1 MGRLIKIL
9 AWLFAGLIALFALSA
24 VAILVFFEPND
35 FREDIAT
42 AVRDSTGRELIIDG
56 DISLDLFPQIAIE
69 VGSTSIGNAPGFGG
83 EPMARFERA
92 RLRVQLMPLLLRREI
107 VVGTAEIESLTL
119 NLQVDVR
126 GTGNWEDLAT
136 EGEQASAEGEPQDP
150 APIDIAGLELNN
162 ATIRYRDAAS
172 GDTYVLSKASLS
184 LGGISGT
191 DVLSIDGLSIEGI
204 LDGVADIPSAFKIRT
219 GGIEIQTTNQVI
231 SLQPLELTTFG
242 VDISADV
249 EPFSYAGDVE
259 PSATISINTFS
270 PRSLMRVFGVEPPET
285 ADPTAL
291 SSVTI
296 DAHAAYTPVS
306 IELTD
311 LQIKMDGTAFS
322 GALSVPL
329 DSTGSYGF
337 DLVADTIELDR
348 YMEPTAESS
357 SASAGE
363 SGLVEIPVDL
373 VKSLHANGKLRVTKA
388 IFAGLAFENVEL
400 GLSSAAGRMRLHPIT
415 ADFYGGHYSG
425 DVRVDVAAATPAVS
439 LNEKI
444 ENVDMAGLAKAMFD
458 QENITGT
465 INGAFKLQARGN
477 DTVQLQRNL
486 SGDMSFELLNGTFE
500 GIDIWYE
507 LRRARARIKGT
518 EAPPAVLPPRTQFS
532 TVSATGVVKNGVM
545 RNDDFFAELP
555 FMQLTGRGQIDLAA
569 ATVNYSL
576 VARVLDRPEFL
587 QDATDEE
594 LNEFTQAEI
603 PLKISG
609 SLASPSVKP
618 DLEKLLRKR
627 VEDEIKDKL
636 KDKLKDL
643 FKR

>member
-119 NLQVDVR
+119 NLQVNVR
-126 GTGNWEDLAT
+126 GTGNWEGLAT
-136 EGEQASAEGEPQDP
+136 EDEQAGAEGEPQDS

-172 GDTYVLSKASLS
+172 GDTYVLSEASLR
-184 LGGISGT
+184 LGGISGM

-204 LDGVADIPSAFKIRT
+204 LDGVGDIPSAFKFRT
-219 GGIEIQTTNQVI
+219 GGIEIQTTEQVVF
-231 SLQPLELTTFG
+231 LQPLELTTLG

-259 PSATISINTFS
+259 PNATVRINTFS
-270 PRSLMRVFGVEPPET
+270 LKSLMRVFGVEPPNT
-285 ADPTAL
+285 TDPTAL

-296 DAHAAYTPVS
+296 NAHAAYTPVS

-311 LQIKMDGTAFS
+311 LQIMMDGTAFS

-329 DSTGSYGF
+329 DSSGSYGF

-363 SGLVEIPVDL
+363 STPVEIPVDL

-388 IFAGLAFENVEL
+388 IFAGLVFENVEL
-400 GLSSAAGRMRLHPIT
+400 GLSSAAGHMRLHPIT

-500 GIDIWYE
+500 GIDIWHE
-507 LRRARARIKGT
+507 LRRARALMKGT

-569 ATVNYSL
+569 ATVDYSL